1 MLQKNLNLQK
11 KIITSDIHLPPM
23 YSYIT
28 ILKKIGVGCALFSN
42 ITVHYSEYES
52 FQKFKEAQIWTT
64 D

>member
-1 MLQKNLNLQK
+1 
-11 KIITSDIHLPPM
+11 M
-23 YSYIT
+23 YSYMA

-64 D
+64 DWLADQWSSYINSL

>member
-1 MLQKNLNLQK
+1 MLQINLNLQK
-11 KIITSDIHLPPM
+11 IISDIHLPPM
-23 YSYIT
+23 YSYMA

-42 ITVHYSEYES
+42 MTVHYSEYES